1 MVLGGLAV
9 LLGML
14 WRPLGQVVAWVAW
27 PFPAFTIRAVEFFAG
42 LPAASLAL
50 PSVGLPVVVLGYA
63 LLFGLTLAPRSL
75 RERLGA
81 LRQRLPRPALT
92 LALLALGVGTGLT
105 WRQLADRPDGRTHFT
120 LLDVGAGEAALIQ
133 SPTGRFVLVG
143 GGPSPIALSEALG
156 RQLPLFH
163 RQLDWLV
170 LAGAREEQVAG
181 LVGVAERYPVGQAW
195 IAGAA
200 GGAAYRR
207 VLEEL
212 NAASVPIHEM
222 QPGAGLDLGGG
233 ARLKVLASGE
243 HGAALLLTHGRAR
256 VLLAP
261 GADPAMVEAL
271 AKDAGLAA
279 LTALLLPDGGY
290 AAVNPTA
297 WLQRLSPGLVLISV
311 AAGNDRGLPSPEVV
325 SWLQGRTVLRTDR
338 DGWIELISDG
348 QLLWAQAERAPS
360 SPAP

>member
-1 MVLGGLAV
+1 
-9 LLGML
+9 ML
-14 WRPLGQVVAWVAW
+14 WQPLGQVVAWLAW

-50 PSVGLPVVVLGYA
+50 PSVGLAVVVLGYA
-63 LLFGLTLAPRSL
+63 LLFGLTLAPPSL
-75 RERLGA
+75 RERLGP
-81 LRQRLPRPALT
+81 LRLALPRPALT
-92 LALLALGVGTGLT
+92 AVLLALGVGTGLT
-105 WRQLADRPDGRTHFT
+105 WQHLADRPDGRTHFT

-156 RQLPLFH
+156 RRLPLFH

-233 ARLKVLASGE
+233 TRLEVLASGE